1 MPIFK
6 KEKDKEGIRAKKDGK
21 EKEKKSKALTKASN
35 FAQVGGS
42 NIIIKPHITEKSNF
56 LNEAGVYVFKVSDD
70 SNKIM
75 ITSAI
80 KELYKVKPVKVNII
94 NIPPSRIFLRG
105 KRGTT
110 PGFKKAIVYL
120 KKGEKIEIA

>member
-6 KEKDKEGIRAKKDGK
+6 KDKDKEGIRTKKDGK
-21 EKEKKSKALTKASN
+21 EKEKKSKALIKASN

-42 NIIIKPHITEKSNF
+42 KIIIKPHITEKSNF
-56 LNEAGVYVFKVSDD
+56 LNEIGAYVFKVFDD

-80 KELYKVKPVKVNII
+80 KELYKVKPVKVNIV
-94 NIPPSRIFLRG
+94 NIPSSSIFLRG
-105 KRGTT
+105 KRGIK

>member
-21 EKEKKSKALTKASN
+21 EKEKKSK
-35 FAQVGGS
+35 
-42 NIIIKPHITEKSNF
+42 IIIKPHITEKSNF
-56 LNEAGVYVFKVSDD
+56 LNETGVYVFKVSDD

-94 NIPPSRIFLRG
+94 NIPPSRVFLRG